1 MSNDSTFPA
10 LGMELVK
17 LDMRSFK
24 AISLEVIQTAYVDI
38 SLTLQLFEKHISSSA
53 IASTPKFYWPL
64 IRYGRT
70 QLCGDDL
77 LLETCPH
84 DGVQLDKALKPFMKE
99 PLAVREQLLY
109 DVTHG
114 IYYALDLLYG
124 RVQPGELCIRSH
136 LRLSM
141 ATVYLSSDR
150 RVYLGNYSLPCIRSE
165 NVLTASKNEAF
176 QLDRTMLLVMLRYAV
191 GLLSLSPL
199 PKDSKVKEILDLTQN
214 SASYPFEAILATIG
228 IHPISFADLSHK
240 TDTVAS
246 SQSQVP
252 NTKSLPP
259 SVPIPAPKL
268 VSGSTYVSSQAQVA
282 RDGSHSFNGAIDTLN
297 YLSTSQ
303 LRLMHLSR
311 SVNTSQIEHEDPAA
325 ELERTSN
332 GFYSSVCEESLLVA
346 QVYDRALIP
355 FETFLDIKNYYS
367 GETRRVFVSVE
378 KVCPTRLYVADIYRF
393 IKDNSIKMLMQS
405 RRVLTLLTHEDLYM
419 QLHSRGTSELL
430 HFLTEKDNMVLI
442 LQAALSGIFIERQ
455 VPVLPTIRYTLINS
469 LPSFIGLFF
478 NIPAVAASFLED
490 QQLIS
495 IFFNS
500 LNNFVNQ
507 SLVRNLSKSDSAD
520 SDVRMCCLANLRLIF
535 TILYQ
540 NYESQLFMI
549 FSSNQFNWNA
559 LLLQMAMCP
568 MFSKEIVPIMKS
580 NRLRRELVNSM
591 IQELHQIT
599 PTASFSYCSKFCICE
614 HLRAF
619 SQINSTLF
627 YFFSEQITGLYNLV
641 VALLSC
647 RNDNIQISGELIN
660 IVATYLARLLYLD
673 VHSLIQ
679 KKGRDP
685 HRLKTIRPTVTRM
698 STIVKAIASTLGKT
712 TTFSA
717 QDTSRVYYG
726 LLFICRIYCA
736 VGYMFKYITEICL
749 PNHDIDAIPNPFAW
763 NFFDVPGSAH
773 VVGSSYLG
781 LGDITEWVAYLGDE
795 GYQSTLKDIFTLIRG
810 LLTPELS
817 SLVRKVGSS
826 DAFININTIQ
836 CLLARIR
843 HSIIE
848 LEVLLSSMAS
858 PMPVLKDIGF
868 TGRLMH
874 YVESHREGKDY
885 HEPIERP
892 AELVL
897 IISTLHVVVNFAVKA
912 TLTDVYISRCA
923 LMQYDVTKSPLSFS
937 SLSISYIGQGDTEDI
952 TRSTQYTDS
961 ENFTPEV
968 ADVKKRSPTSLL
980 KYCRLLMDRS
990 EIIEPLCT
998 ALGLDFSIVQEAI
1011 TAFDLIH
1018 VFNSYSPS
1026 SSIQL

>member
-1 MSNDSTFPA
+1 MPNDSTFPA

-17 LDMRSFK
+17 LDIRSFK
-24 AISLEVIQTAYVDI
+24 TISLEVIQTAYVDI
-38 SLTLQLFEKHISSSA
+38 SLTLQLFEQHISNSA

-84 DGVQLDKALKPFMKE
+84 DGVQLDKALKPFMRE

-109 DVTHG
+109 DVVYG
-114 IYYALDLLYG
+114 IYYALDFLYG

-136 LRLSM
+136 LRLNM
-141 ATVYLSSDR
+141 TTIYLSSDR
-150 RVYLGNYSLPCIRSE
+150 RVYLGYYSLPCIRSE

-199 PKDSKVKEILDLTQN
+199 SKDSKVKEILDLTQD
-214 SASYPFEAILATIG
+214 SASYPFETILATMG
-228 IHPISFADLSHK
+228 IHPISFTEFSHN
-240 TDTVAS
+240 TSTITS
-246 SQSQVP
+246 TQSQTSI
-252 NTKSLPP
+252 TKSLPL
-259 SVPIPAPKL
+259 SVPKP
-268 VSGSTYVSSQAQVA
+268 VSNSTYVPTQTKAA
-282 RDGSHSFNGAIDTLN
+282 REGSHNFNGAIDNLN

-311 SVNTSQIEHEDPAA
+311 SVNTSQIECEDPTA
-325 ELERTSN
+325 ELERTST
-332 GFYSSVCEESLLVA
+332 GFYSSVCEESLLIT

-393 IKDNSIKMLMQS
+393 IKDNSIKMLVQS

-419 QLHSRGTSELL
+419 QLCNRGNSELIC
-430 HFLTEKDNMVLI
+430 FLTEKDNMMLI
-442 LQAALSGIFIERQ
+442 LQAALNGIFIERQ
-455 VPVLPTIRYTLINS
+455 APLSITIKDTLINN
-469 LPSFIGLFF
+469 LPSFIGFFF
-478 NIPAVAASFLED
+478 NIPTVATSFLES
-490 QQLIS
+490 QQLVS
-495 IFFNS
+495 IFFNG
-500 LNNFVNQ
+500 LNDIVNQ
-507 SLVRNLSKSDSAD
+507 SFIRNLPNDNAAD
-520 SDVRMCCLANLRLIF
+520 PDVQMCCLANLRLIF

-540 NYESQLFMI
+540 NYEPQLFKV

-568 MFSKEIVPIMKS
+568 MFSKEITPIMKS
-580 NRLRRELVNSM
+580 NYLRKELVNGM
-591 IQELHQIT
+591 IHELHQIT
-599 PTASFSYCSKFCICE
+599 PTASFSYCAKLCICE

-619 SQINSTLF
+619 SQVNSTLF
-627 YFFSEQITGLYNLV
+627 YFYSEQITGLYSLV

-647 RNDNIQISGELIN
+647 KNDNIQISGELIN
-660 IVATYLARLLYLD
+660 LVVTYIARLLYLD
-673 VHSLIQ
+673 VHNLIQ
-679 KKGRDP
+679 KKSRELY
-685 HRLKTIRPTVTRM
+685 RLRIVRPTVTRM
-698 STIVKAIASTLGKT
+698 STIIKAIASTLGKAA
-712 TTFSA
+712 TFSVHDA
-717 QDTSRVYYG
+717 NRVYYG

-736 VGYMFKYITEICL
+736 IGYMFKYITEICL
-749 PNHDIDAIPNPFAW
+749 PNHDVDAILNPFAW
-763 NFFDVPGSAH
+763 TFFDVPGNAH

-781 LGDITEWVAYLGDE
+781 LGDITEWVAYLGNE
-795 GYQSTLKDIFTLIRG
+795 GYQNTLKDIFILLRG

-817 SLVRKVGSS
+817 AFIHKASS
-826 DAFININTIQ
+826 TDAFININTIQ
-836 CLLARIR
+836 CLLARVR
-843 HSIIE
+843 HSLIE
-848 LEVLLSSMAS
+848 LEVLASSMTS
-858 PMPVLKDIGF
+858 PTPILKDIGF
-868 TGRLMH
+868 TDRLTH

-897 IISTLHVVVNFAVKA
+897 IVSTLHVVVNFAVKA
-912 TLTDVYISRCA
+912 TLTDFYVSRCA
-923 LMQYDVTKSPLSFS
+923 LMQYDVTRSPLSLS
-937 SLSISYIGQGDTEDI
+937 SLSISYISQGGAESI
-952 TRSTQYTDS
+952 TKSTQHTDD
-961 ENFTPEV
+961 EDFTSEV
-968 ADVKKRSPTSLL
+968 ADFKKRSPTSLL
-980 KYCRLLMDRS
+980 KYCRLLMDKS